1 MNQDSFDPPITHFVI
16 FSGGGGFI
24 QRKTQA
30 TLKQGENLLQVK
42 AVPASFDPETFLVTL
57 QEGAQL
63 KQTVIRKPNR
73 KYVED
78 ILQREGSAA
87 KRLIEASS
95 EVGPQRSKII
105 EICEDIA
112 QRTYLDEEVDLH
124 LRVESDSDCE
134 QEIELSY
141 FVDDT
146 RFSWRPSL
154 TVELSG
160 DGEEVRLRGTIAI
173 TNESAHTLENVE
185 VSFADFAKES
195 HESASNYRA
204 PPGEMRQRMRKAV
217 MKKMMFK

>member
-1 MNQDSFDPPITHFVI
+1 MNSFDPPITHFVI

-24 QRKTQA
+24 QRKA
-30 TLKQGENLLQVK
+30 EVELDAGEHLLKVK
-42 AVPASFDPETFLVTL
+42 AVPASFDPETFFVSLGDKARL
-57 QEGAQL
+57 L
-63 KQTVIRKPNR
+63 QTVIRKPNR

-78 ILQREGSAA
+78 ILEREGSAA
-87 KRLIEASS
+87 RRLIEASS
-95 EVGPQRSKII
+95 EVGAQRSKII

-124 LRVESDSDCE
+124 LRIDSTE
-134 QEIELSY
+134 KHTETIELSY
-141 FVDDT
+141 FIDDT

-154 TVELSG
+154 TVELSD
-160 DGEEVRLRGTIAI
+160 DGEVRLRGVIAI
-173 TNESAHTLENVE
+173 TNESAHTFENVE